1 LDKTNSSNRRRSY
14 YGMHVKIEERENID
28 SYGPWSLKKNQKSL
42 ATSVESRLTIKAQ
55 IVKRDP

>member
-1 LDKTNSSNRRRSY
+1 
-14 YGMHVKIEERENID
+14 MHVKIEERENID

-42 ATSVESRLTIKAQ
+42 ATSVKSRLTIKAQ